1 MKRLMTRFFTNKV
14 VVITGLLMLGFF
26 ETFITLVAWCPIML
40 IVISMAIKDEVID
53 SINKFKNKKQ

>member
-1 MKRLMTRFFTNKV
+1 MTRFFTNKV

-26 ETFITLVAWCPIML
+26 ETFITLVVWCPIML

>member
-1 MKRLMTRFFTNKV
+1 MTRFFTNKV

-26 ETFITLVAWCPIML
+26 ETFITLVAWCQIML

>member
-1 MKRLMTRFFTNKV
+1 MTRFFTNKV

>member
-1 MKRLMTRFFTNKV
+1 MTRFFTNKV

-26 ETFITLVAWCPIML
+26 ETFITLVAWCPIMF

-53 SINKFKNKKQ
+53 SINKFKDKKQ